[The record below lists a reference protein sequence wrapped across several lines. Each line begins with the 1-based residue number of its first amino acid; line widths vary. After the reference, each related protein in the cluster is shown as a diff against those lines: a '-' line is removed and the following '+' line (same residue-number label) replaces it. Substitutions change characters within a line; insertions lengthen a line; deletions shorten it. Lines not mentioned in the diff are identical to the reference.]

1 MLSSLMSLRNHILLI
16 NVKIHSS
23 FKQYF
28 EGTDFMVDAYN
39 PDSLNDYLRAVHP
52 KFGNYIR
59 QIENGEAQESYS
71 LVDSNYN
78 LIENDSFG
86 LKKFR
91 EGDLVYVA
99 PLVSGGGG
107 KRGTLLLLMA
117 FAVFA
122 GPAIAGALQGG
133 GSAAAITGGLGP
145 GGGGGAIAAQTSGGG
160 FFAGLGKAFGAMPS
174 FMRSIVGNLALG
186 VVSSIF
192 NKKPKASQQTEST
205 TRENGMFGSLTN
217 TSTSGTPVP
226 LHYGQ
231 VRVAGQFLSGYI
243 NSEEH
248 GKNDNVKVGDQF

>member
-28 EGTDFMVDAYN
+28 EGMDFMVDAYN

-59 QIENGEAQESYS
+59 QIESGEAEESYS

-86 LKKFR
+86 LKRFR
-91 EGDLVYVA
+91 EGDIVYVA

-107 KRGTLLLLMA
+107 KRGNLLLLLA
-117 FAVFA
+117 FAVIA
-122 GPAIAGALQGG
+122 GPTI
-133 GSAAAITGGLGP
+133 AAAIKGGAASSAIAPAFNGPYPVGATAGP
-145 GGGGGAIAAQTSGGG
+145 GGGV
-160 FFAGLGKAFGAMPS
+160 FAGLGKDFGAMPS

>member
-1 MLSSLMSLRNHILLI
+1 MVI
-16 NVKIHSS
+16 NIKIHSA
-23 FKQYF
+23 FAPYF
-28 EGTDFMVDAYN
+28 DKNEYSVDAHN

-52 KFGNYIR
+52 KFGKYIR
-59 QIENGEAQESYS
+59 QIESGDADESYS
-71 LVDSNYN
+71 LVDSNFKV
-78 LIENDSFG
+78 IENDAFG

-107 KRGTLLLLMA
+107 KRGTILLLMA

-145 GGGGGAIAAQTSGGG
+145 GGGGGAIAAQSGGG

-231 VRVAGQFLSGYI
+231 VRVSGQFLSGYI
-243 NSEEH
+243 NTETH
-248 GKNDNVKVGDQF
+248 GKSDTIKVGDQFT

>member
-1 MLSSLMSLRNHILLI
+1 MSLRNHILLI

-59 QIENGEAQESYS
+59 QIESGEAEESYS

-86 LKKFR
+86 LKRFR
-91 EGDLVYVA
+91 EGDIVYVA

-107 KRGTLLLLMA
+107 KRGNLLLLLA
-117 FAVFA
+117 FAVIA
-122 GPAIAGALQGG
+122 GPTIEAAIKGG
-133 GSAAAITGGLGP
+133 AAASATAGGFVGP
-145 GGGGGAIAAQTSGGG
+145 YPVGPTAAPGGG

-248 GKNDNVKVGDQF
+248 GKNDNGKVGDQF

>member
-16 NVKIHSS
+16 NVKINSS

-28 EGTDFMVDAYN
+28 DGTDFMVDAYN

-59 QIENGEAQESYS
+59 QIESGEAQESYS
-71 LVDSNYN
+71 LVDSKFRV
-78 LIENDSFG
+78 IENDSFG
-86 LKKFR
+86 LKRFR

-122 GPAIAGALQGG
+122 GPAIAASLSASAGG
-133 GSAAAITGGLGP
+133 V
-145 GGGGGAIAAQTSGGG
+145 AAQAGVMGGIPASGAGTAGGG

-192 NKKPKASQQTEST
+192 YKKPKASQQTEST

>member
-1 MLSSLMSLRNHILLI
+1 MVI
-16 NVKIHSS
+16 NIKIHSA
-23 FKQYF
+23 FAPYF
-28 EGTDFMVDAYN
+28 DKNEYSVDAHN

-52 KFGNYIR
+52 KFGKYIR
-59 QIENGEAQESYS
+59 QIESGDADESYS
-71 LVDSNYN
+71 LVDSNFKV
-78 LIENDSFG
+78 IENDAFG

-91 EGDLVYVA
+91 EGDTVYLA
-99 PLVSGGGG
+99 PLVGGGGG
-107 KRGTLLLLMA
+107 KRGTILLLMA

-122 GPAIAGALQGG
+122 GPAIAGAM
-133 GSAAAITGGLGP
+133 S
-145 GGGGGAIAAQTSGGG
+145 GGGAAASAAGSGFVGPYPVGATAGPGGG

-192 NKKPKASQQTEST
+192 SKKPKASQQTEST

-231 VRVAGQFLSGYI
+231 VRVSGQFLSGYI
-243 NSEEH
+243 NTETH
-248 GKNDNVKVGDQF
+248 GKSDIIKVGNQFT